1 MAAIGALGYRVDGR
15 PARLF
20 LKLHDGTVKAP
31 EIVAF
36 LRHLRRHVRGRV
48 VLIWDGLGAHRAK
61 LTREHIHRQR
71 RWLTVVRLPAYAPEL
86 NPVEALWAW
95 LKQKDLAN
103 TAVDGLDVAAERVRR
118 GVRRGRARA
127 DLLLAFLA
135 KAGLSL

>member
-1 MAAIGALGYRVDGR
+1 M
-15 PARLF
+15 
-20 LKLHDGTVKAP
+20 
-31 EIVAF
+31 
-36 LRHLRRHVRGRV
+36 RGRV

-61 LTREHIHRQR
+61 LTRAHIHRQR

-118 GVRRGRARA
+118 GARRGRARP